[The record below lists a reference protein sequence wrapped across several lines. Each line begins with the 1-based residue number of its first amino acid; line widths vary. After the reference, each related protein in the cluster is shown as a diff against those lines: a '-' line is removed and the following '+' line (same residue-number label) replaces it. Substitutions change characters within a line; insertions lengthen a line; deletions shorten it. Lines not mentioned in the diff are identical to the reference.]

1 MKRTWKDY
9 FIFSRKERLAIGFLL
24 VTMAC
29 FLLLPYFYA
38 VNQQRPE
45 IDPALKSFFDNRQND
60 SLNAG
65 NQREEITMGKAD
77 VYKAASHKLFFFDPN
92 TISMEGWIQLG
103 LRPATAKTIQHYL
116 AKGGRFR
123 KPEDI
128 RKIWGIRQEQAD
140 RLMPYVQLNA
150 LRSSSAEKM
159 KLTTQN
165 KRQFS
170 AKSQPLDIN
179 QAAVEDWQAL
189 PGIGSVLAN
198 RIMQYRDRVGGF
210 YTVLQLEKVFGMNDT
225 LLQQLAP
232 FLQVNVNTLPKL
244 DLNNVSISV
253 LSERTGIS
261 PAVARGILIYRQQ
274 NGPFQSVS
282 DLKKIVFITDSVFA
296 ILNNHVAVIK

>member
-9 FIFSRKERLAIGFLL
+9 FIFSKKERLAIVNLL

-45 IDPALKSFFDNRQND
+45 IDPVLKSFFENRQND

-65 NQREEITMGKAD
+65 YQRQEMTMGNAD
-77 VYKAASHKLFFFDPN
+77 ANRAAAHKLFFFDPN
-92 TISMEGWIQLG
+92 TISVEGWIQLG

-140 RLMPYVQLNA
+140 RLIPFVQLNA
-150 LRSSSAEKM
+150 LRFSAAEKM
-159 KLTTQN
+159 ILTTEKKQ
-165 KRQFS
+165 QFT

-179 QAAVEDWQAL
+179 QAAVEDWQLL
-189 PGIGSVLAN
+189 PGIGPVLAN
-198 RIMQYRDRVGGF
+198 RIVQYRDRMGGF
-210 YTVLQLEKVFGMNDT
+210 STVLQLKKVFGITDT

-232 FLQVNVNTLPKL
+232 FLQVNLNTLPKL
-244 DLNNVSISV
+244 DLNKVSITM

-274 NGPFQSVS
+274 NGPFQSVE
-282 DLKKIVFITDSVFA
+282 DLKKIVFITDSVYA
-296 ILNNHVAVIK
+296 LLYAHVTVFR

>member
-9 FIFSRKERLAIGFLL
+9 FIFSKKERVAIGLIL
-24 VTMAC
+24 VAMAC

-38 VNQQRPE
+38 VNQQQPE
-45 IDPALKSFFDNRQND
+45 IDPALKSFFENRQND

-65 NQREEITMGKAD
+65 YQRQEKTMGNAD
-77 VYKAASHKLFFFDPN
+77 ANRAAAHKLFFFDPN
-92 TISMEGWIQLG
+92 TISVEGWIQLG

-140 RLMPYVQLNA
+140 RLIPFVQLNA
-150 LRSSSAEKM
+150 LRFSAAEKM
-159 KLTTQN
+159 ILTTEKKQ
-165 KRQFS
+165 QFT

-179 QAAVEDWQAL
+179 QAAVEDWQLL
-189 PGIGSVLAN
+189 PGIGPVLAN
-198 RIMQYRDRVGGF
+198 RIVQYRDRMGGF
-210 YTVLQLEKVFGMNDT
+210 STVLQLKKVFGITDT

-232 FLQVNVNTLPKL
+232 FLQVNLNTLPKL
-244 DLNNVSISV
+244 DLNKVSITM

-274 NGPFQSVS
+274 NGPFQSVE
-282 DLKKIVFITDSVFA
+282 DLKKIVFITDSVYA
-296 ILNNHVAVIK
+296 LLYAHVTVFR